1 MALTP
6 QEQNILDNLLAKAV
20 EVAAAPVEVGLQEIL
35 TDVVRVVG
43 REKYVEDI
51 EKFFDKYEIPL
62 KVTPPTV
69 EVVPPSTPLV

>member
-6 QEQNILDNLLAKAV
+6 QEQNILDNLLAKAA

-35 TDVVRVVG
+35 TDVVRLVG